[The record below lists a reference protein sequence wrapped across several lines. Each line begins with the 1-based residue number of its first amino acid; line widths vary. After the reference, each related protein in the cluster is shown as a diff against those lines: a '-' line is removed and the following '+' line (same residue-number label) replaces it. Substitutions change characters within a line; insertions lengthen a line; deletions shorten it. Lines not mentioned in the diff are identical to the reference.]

1 MADESGM
8 QASSSL
14 QQGEEPE
21 EARAFTAE
29 GKAGKRRAYYA
40 ERDASKIYLF
50 EQLTRWRELRTEL
63 ALKSD
68 KELAAVLLDTYMSR
82 KNQQYR

>member
-21 EARAFTAE
+21 EARAVTAE
-29 GKAGKRRAYYA
+29 DKAGKRRAYYA
-40 ERDASKIYLF
+40 A
-50 EQLTRWRELRTEL
+50 REMARIEDGVVAQIRQGTIRSLVRHL
-63 ALKSD
+63 HVSQKSTV
-68 KELAAVLLDTYMSR
+68 KV
-82 KNQQYR
+82 KK